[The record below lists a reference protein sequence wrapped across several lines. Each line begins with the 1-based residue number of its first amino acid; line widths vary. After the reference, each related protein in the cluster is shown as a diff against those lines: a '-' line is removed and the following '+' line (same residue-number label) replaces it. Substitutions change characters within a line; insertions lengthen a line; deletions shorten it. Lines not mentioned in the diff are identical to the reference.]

1 MTRAV
6 GDDDSML
13 QGLQEV
19 VDLFREAQVSVF
31 KLMSSVCFRS
41 VPSEDPEAVGTD
53 RIGFGSQILKR
64 TKVYHGSCTEQ
75 LRPWGHPSISDP
87 RTNQKPS
94 CTGEGLRLSYQPGW
108 AVLLNTD

>member
-31 KLMSSVCFRS
+31 KLMSSVCPRI
-41 VPSEDPEAVGTD
+41 VESEVSGAVGTD
-53 RIGFGSQILKR
+53 RIGFCSQILKR
-64 TKVYHGSCTEQ
+64 TEIYHGSCTEQ
-75 LRPWGHPSISDP
+75 LRPWGHSSIGDP
-87 RTNQKPS
+87 GTNEKSS
-94 CTGEGLRLSYQPGW
+94 CTGEGLRLSYNLGW
-108 AVLLNTD
+108 AVLLNTH